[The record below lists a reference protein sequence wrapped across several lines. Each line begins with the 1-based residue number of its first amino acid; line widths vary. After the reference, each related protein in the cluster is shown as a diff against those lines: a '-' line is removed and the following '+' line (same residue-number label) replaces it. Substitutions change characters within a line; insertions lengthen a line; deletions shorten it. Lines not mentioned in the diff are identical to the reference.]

1 MKIINIEHL
10 SKTYKSGKI
19 ALNDISLQV
28 EENTLFGLLGVNGAG
43 KTTLIKILS
52 GLLKKD
58 TGKVTMASFSLDDD
72 IDEIQKIINIS
83 PQETSIAPNL
93 TVKENLIFFSE
104 IYECLDLEYIDKTEG
119 ETLDNKTLNK
129 MAWRSMFLQASFN
142 YERMQAGG
150 WLYSILPGLKK
161 IHKNKQDLSTSMKHN
176 LEFFNCHP
184 FLITFVMGIILSLE
198 QKKADIQTIRSLR
211 VAAMGPLGGI
221 GDAIFWFTLLPISAG
236 IGANLSLQG
245 SILGPIIFFVLFNI
259 VHLGLRFGLMHWS
272 YKVGV
277 DGIAKLTKNAKE
289 FTRAATVLGMIVV
302 GALIASYVN
311 VNIVT
316 PEYLSMQGTIDLQSI
331 LDSIMPCLLPL
342 AVTFGMYGL
351 VKKNVSSM
359 VNILI
364 LVVIGIVGA
373 FLGIF
378 A

>member
-1 MKIINIEHL
+1 
-10 SKTYKSGKI
+10 
-19 ALNDISLQV
+19 
-28 EENTLFGLLGVNGAG
+28 
-43 KTTLIKILS
+43 
-52 GLLKKD
+52 
-58 TGKVTMASFSLDDD
+58 MAS
-72 IDEIQKIINIS
+72 NT
-83 PQETSIAPNL
+83 ETMRSQR
-93 TVKENLIFFSE
+93 
-104 IYECLDLEYIDKTEG
+104 EYIDKTEG
-119 ETLDNKTLNK
+119 EVLDNKVLNQ

-161 IHKNKQDLSTSMKHN
+161 IHKNKEDLSTSMKHN

-198 QKKADIQTIRSLR
+198 QKKADVQTIRALR

-245 SILGPIIFFVLFNI
+245 SILGPIIFFVLFNV

-289 FTRAATVLGMIVV
+289 FTRSATILGMIVV
-302 GALIASYVN
+302 GALIASYVSI
-311 VNIVT
+311 NIVT
-316 PEYLSMQGTIDLQSI
+316 PEYLSMSGTIDLQSI

-342 AVTFGMYGL
+342 GLTFGMYGL
-351 VKKNVSSM
+351 VKKNVSPM
-359 VNILI
+359 INILV
-364 LVVIGIVGA
+364 LVVIGLIGA
-373 FLGIF
+373 YIGLFKF
-378 A
+378 

>member
-1 MKIINIEHL
+1 MASNSE
-10 SKTYKSGKI
+10 
-19 ALNDISLQV
+19 
-28 EENTLFGLLGVNGAG
+28 
-43 KTTLIKILS
+43 
-52 GLLKKD
+52 
-58 TGKVTMASFSLDDD
+58 VTMRG
-72 IDEIQKIINIS
+72 Q
-83 PQETSIAPNL
+83 Q
-93 TVKENLIFFSE
+93 
-104 IYECLDLEYIDKTEG
+104 EYIDKTEA
-119 ETLDNKTLNK
+119 ESLDNKTLNK

-161 IHKNKQDLSTSMKHN
+161 IHKNKEDLSTSMKHN

-198 QKKADIQTIRSLR
+198 QKKSDVQTIRALR

-245 SILGPIIFFVLFNI
+245 NILGPIIFFVLFNV

-277 DGIAKLTKNAKE
+277 DGISTLTKNAKE

-302 GALIASYVN
+302 GALIASYVG
-311 VNIVT
+311 VNIAT
-316 PEYLSMQGTIDLQSI
+316 PEYLSMQGTIDIQSI

-342 AVTFGMYGL
+342 VLTFFMYGL
-351 VKKNVSSM
+351 VKKNVSPM

-364 LVVIGIVGA
+364 LVVIGIVGG

-378 A
+378 V

>member
-1 MKIINIEHL
+1 
-10 SKTYKSGKI
+10 
-19 ALNDISLQV
+19 
-28 EENTLFGLLGVNGAG
+28 
-43 KTTLIKILS
+43 
-52 GLLKKD
+52 
-58 TGKVTMASFSLDDD
+58 MASNT
-72 IDEIQKIINIS
+72 EVMKRGN
-83 PQETSIAPNL
+83 
-93 TVKENLIFFSE
+93 
-104 IYECLDLEYIDKTEG
+104 LEYIDKTEG

-198 QKKADIQTIRSLR
+198 QTPADILTIRSLR

-221 GDAIFWFTLLPISAG
+221 GDAIFWFTLLLISAG

-351 VKKNVSSM
+351 VKKNVSPM

>member
-1 MKIINIEHL
+1 MASNSE
-10 SKTYKSGKI
+10 
-19 ALNDISLQV
+19 
-28 EENTLFGLLGVNGAG
+28 
-43 KTTLIKILS
+43 
-52 GLLKKD
+52 
-58 TGKVTMASFSLDDD
+58 VTMRG
-72 IDEIQKIINIS
+72 Q
-83 PQETSIAPNL
+83 Q
-93 TVKENLIFFSE
+93 
-104 IYECLDLEYIDKTEG
+104 EYIDKTEA
-119 ETLDNKTLNK
+119 ESLDNKTLNQ

-161 IHKNKQDLSTSMKHN
+161 IHKNKEDLSTSMKHN

-198 QKKADIQTIRSLR
+198 QKKSDVQTIRALR

-245 SILGPIIFFVLFNI
+245 NILGPIIFFVLFNV

-277 DGIAKLTKNAKE
+277 DGISKLTKNAKE

-302 GALIASYVN
+302 GALIASYVS
-311 VNIVT
+311 VTLAT
-316 PEYLSMQGTIDLQSI
+316 PEYLSMSGTIDIQSI

-342 AVTFGMYGL
+342 VLTFFMYGL
-351 VKKNVSSM
+351 VKKNVSPM

-364 LVVIGIVGA
+364 LVVIGIVGG

-378 A
+378 V

>member
-1 MKIINIEHL
+1 
-10 SKTYKSGKI
+10 
-19 ALNDISLQV
+19 
-28 EENTLFGLLGVNGAG
+28 
-43 KTTLIKILS
+43 
-52 GLLKKD
+52 
-58 TGKVTMASFSLDDD
+58 MAS
-72 IDEIQKIINIS
+72 NT
-83 PQETSIAPNL
+83 ETMTRA
-93 TVKENLIFFSE
+93 
-104 IYECLDLEYIDKTEG
+104 YLEYIDKTEG

-198 QKKADIQTIRSLR
+198 QKKSDVQTIRALR

-245 SILGPIIFFVLFNI
+245 SILGPIIFFVLFNV

-289 FTRAATVLGMIVV
+289 FTRAATILGMIVV
-302 GALIASYVN
+302 GALIASYVS
-311 VNIVT
+311 VNIAT
-316 PEYLSMQGTIDLQSI
+316 PAYLSMQGTIDIQSI

-342 AVTFGMYGL
+342 VLTFFMYGL
-351 VKKNVSSM
+351 VKKNVSPM

-364 LVVIGIVGA
+364 LVIIGIVGG

-378 A
+378 V

>member
-1 MKIINIEHL
+1 
-10 SKTYKSGKI
+10 
-19 ALNDISLQV
+19 
-28 EENTLFGLLGVNGAG
+28 
-43 KTTLIKILS
+43 
-52 GLLKKD
+52 
-58 TGKVTMASFSLDDD
+58 MASNT
-72 IDEIQKIINIS
+72 ETMMRGQK
-83 PQETSIAPNL
+83 
-93 TVKENLIFFSE
+93 
-104 IYECLDLEYIDKTEG
+104 EYIDKTEG
-119 ETLDNKTLNK
+119 ENLDNKTLNQ

-161 IHKNKQDLSTSMKHN
+161 IHKNKEDLSTSMKHN

-198 QKKADIQTIRSLR
+198 QKKSDVQTIRALR

-245 SILGPIIFFVLFNI
+245 SILGPIIFFILFNI

-277 DGIAKLTKNAKE
+277 EGIAKLTKNAKE

-302 GALIASYVN
+302 GALIASYVS
-311 VNIVT
+311 VTLVT
-316 PEYLSMQGTIDLQSI
+316 PEYLSMSGTIDLQKI

-351 VKKNVSSM
+351 VKRNVSPLI
-359 VNILI
+359 NILV
-364 LVVIGIVGA
+364 LVVIGIAGA
-373 FLGIF
+373 FIGIF
-378 A
+378 

>member
-1 MKIINIEHL
+1 
-10 SKTYKSGKI
+10 
-19 ALNDISLQV
+19 
-28 EENTLFGLLGVNGAG
+28 
-43 KTTLIKILS
+43 
-52 GLLKKD
+52 
-58 TGKVTMASFSLDDD
+58 MASNSKAMMRG
-72 IDEIQKIINIS
+72 Q
-83 PQETSIAPNL
+83 Q
-93 TVKENLIFFSE
+93 
-104 IYECLDLEYIDKTEG
+104 EYIDKTEG
-119 ETLDNKTLNK
+119 EALDNKTLNQ
-129 MAWRSMFLQASFN
+129 MAFRSMFLQASFN

-198 QKKADIQTIRSLR
+198 QKKADVQTIRALR

-245 SILGPIIFFVLFNI
+245 SILGPIIFFILFNV

-272 YKVGV
+272 YKVGAE
-277 DGIAKLTKNAKE
+277 GITKLTKNAKE

-302 GALIASYVN
+302 GALIASYVS

-316 PEYLSMQGTIDLQSI
+316 PDYLSMQGTIDIQSI

-342 AVTFGMYGL
+342 VLTFFMYGL
-351 VKKNVSSM
+351 VKKNVSPM
-359 VNILI
+359 VNILV
-364 LVVIGIVGA
+364 LVIIGIVGG

-378 A
+378 V

>member
-1 MKIINIEHL
+1 MASNSE
-10 SKTYKSGKI
+10 
-19 ALNDISLQV
+19 
-28 EENTLFGLLGVNGAG
+28 
-43 KTTLIKILS
+43 
-52 GLLKKD
+52 
-58 TGKVTMASFSLDDD
+58 VTMRG
-72 IDEIQKIINIS
+72 Q
-83 PQETSIAPNL
+83 Q
-93 TVKENLIFFSE
+93 
-104 IYECLDLEYIDKTEG
+104 EYIDKTEA
-119 ETLDNKTLNK
+119 ENLDNKTLNQ

-161 IHKNKQDLSTSMKHN
+161 IHKNKEDLSTSMKHN

-245 SILGPIIFFVLFNI
+245 SILGPIIFFVLFNV

-277 DGIAKLTKNAKE
+277 DGISKLTKNAKE
-289 FTRAATVLGMIVV
+289 FTRAATVV
-302 GALIASYVN
+302 GALIASYVS
-311 VNIVT
+311 VTLAT
-316 PEYLSMQGTIDLQSI
+316 PEYLSMSGTIDIQSI

-342 AVTFGMYGL
+342 VLTFFMYGL
-351 VKKNVSSM
+351 VKKNVSPM

-364 LVVIGIVGA
+364 LVVIGIVGG

-378 A
+378 V

>member
-1 MKIINIEHL
+1 
-10 SKTYKSGKI
+10 
-19 ALNDISLQV
+19 
-28 EENTLFGLLGVNGAG
+28 
-43 KTTLIKILS
+43 
-52 GLLKKD
+52 
-58 TGKVTMASFSLDDD
+58 MAS
-72 IDEIQKIINIS
+72 NT
-83 PQETSIAPNL
+83 ETL
-93 TVKENLIFFSE
+93 TRGN
-104 IYECLDLEYIDKTEG
+104 LEYIDKTEG
-119 ETLDNKTLNK
+119 EILDNKTLNK

-198 QKKADIQTIRSLR
+198 QKKSDVQTIRALR

-245 SILGPIIFFVLFNI
+245 SILGPIIFFILFNV

-289 FTRAATVLGMIVV
+289 FTRAATILGMIVV
-302 GALIASYVN
+302 GALIASYVSI
-311 VNIVT
+311 NIVT

-351 VKKNVSSM
+351 VKKNVSPM

-364 LVVIGIVGA
+364 LVLIGIIGA

-378 A
+378 V

>member
-1 MKIINIEHL
+1 MASNSE
-10 SKTYKSGKI
+10 
-19 ALNDISLQV
+19 
-28 EENTLFGLLGVNGAG
+28 
-43 KTTLIKILS
+43 
-52 GLLKKD
+52 
-58 TGKVTMASFSLDDD
+58 VTMRG
-72 IDEIQKIINIS
+72 Q
-83 PQETSIAPNL
+83 Q
-93 TVKENLIFFSE
+93 
-104 IYECLDLEYIDKTEG
+104 EYIDKTEA
-119 ETLDNKTLNK
+119 ESLDNKTLNK

-161 IHKNKQDLSTSMKHN
+161 IHKNKEDLSTSMKHN

-198 QKKADIQTIRSLR
+198 QKKSDVQTIRALR

-245 SILGPIIFFVLFNI
+245 SILGPIIFFVLFNV
-259 VHLGLRFGLMHWS
+259 VHLSLRFGFMHWS

-277 DGIAKLTKNAKE
+277 DGISKLTKNAKE

-302 GALIASYVN
+302 GALIASYVS
-311 VNIVT
+311 VTLAT
-316 PEYLSMQGTIDLQSI
+316 PEYLSMSGTIDIQSI

-342 AVTFGMYGL
+342 VLTFFMYGL
-351 VKKNVSSM
+351 VKKNVSPM

-364 LVVIGIVGA
+364 LVVIGIVGG

-378 A
+378 V

>member
-1 MKIINIEHL
+1 MASNSE
-10 SKTYKSGKI
+10 
-19 ALNDISLQV
+19 
-28 EENTLFGLLGVNGAG
+28 
-43 KTTLIKILS
+43 
-52 GLLKKD
+52 
-58 TGKVTMASFSLDDD
+58 VTMRG
-72 IDEIQKIINIS
+72 Q
-83 PQETSIAPNL
+83 Q
-93 TVKENLIFFSE
+93 
-104 IYECLDLEYIDKTEG
+104 EYIDKTEAQS
-119 ETLDNKTLNK
+119 LDNKTLNK

-161 IHKNKQDLSTSMKHN
+161 IHKNKEDLSTSMKHN

-198 QKKADIQTIRSLR
+198 QKKSDVQTIRALR

-245 SILGPIIFFVLFNI
+245 SILGPIIFFVLFNV

-277 DGIAKLTKNAKE
+277 DGISKLTKNAKE

-302 GALIASYVN
+302 GALIASYVS
-311 VNIVT
+311 VTLAT
-316 PEYLSMQGTIDLQSI
+316 PEYLSMSGTIDIQSI

-342 AVTFGMYGL
+342 VLTFFMYGL
-351 VKKNVSSM
+351 VKKNVSPM

-364 LVVIGIVGA
+364 LVVIGIVGG

-378 A
+378 V

>member
-1 MKIINIEHL
+1 
-10 SKTYKSGKI
+10 
-19 ALNDISLQV
+19 
-28 EENTLFGLLGVNGAG
+28 
-43 KTTLIKILS
+43 
-52 GLLKKD
+52 
-58 TGKVTMASFSLDDD
+58 MAS
-72 IDEIQKIINIS
+72 NT
-83 PQETSIAPNL
+83 ETM
-93 TVKENLIFFSE
+93 TRGH
-104 IYECLDLEYIDKTEG
+104 LEYIDKTEG

-129 MAWRSMFLQASFN
+129 MAWRSMFLQGSFN

-198 QKKADIQTIRSLR
+198 QKKSDVQTIRALR

-245 SILGPIIFFVLFNI
+245 CILGPIIFLLLFNI

-277 DGIAKLTKNAKE
+277 DGITKLTKNAKE

-302 GALIASYVN
+302 GALIASYVS
-311 VNIVT
+311 VNIAT
-316 PEYLSMQGTIDLQSI
+316 PEYLSMQGTIDIQSI

-342 AVTFGMYGL
+342 VLTFFMYGL
-351 VKKNVSSM
+351 VKKNVSPM
-359 VNILI
+359 MNILI
-364 LVVIGIVGA
+364 LVVIGIVGG

-378 A
+378 V

>member
-1 MKIINIEHL
+1 
-10 SKTYKSGKI
+10 
-19 ALNDISLQV
+19 
-28 EENTLFGLLGVNGAG
+28 
-43 KTTLIKILS
+43 
-52 GLLKKD
+52 
-58 TGKVTMASFSLDDD
+58 MASNT
-72 IDEIQKIINIS
+72 ETMMRGQK
-83 PQETSIAPNL
+83 
-93 TVKENLIFFSE
+93 
-104 IYECLDLEYIDKTEG
+104 EYIDKTEG
-119 ETLDNKTLNK
+119 ENLDNKTLNQ

-161 IHKNKQDLSTSMKHN
+161 IHKNKEDLSTSMKHN

-184 FLITFVMGIILSLE
+184 FLITFVMGIVLSLE
-198 QKKADIQTIRSLR
+198 QKKSDVQTIRALR

-245 SILGPIIFFVLFNI
+245 SILGPIIFFILFNI

-277 DGIAKLTKNAKE
+277 EGIAKLTKNAKE

-302 GALIASYVN
+302 GALIASYVS
-311 VNIVT
+311 VTLVT
-316 PEYLSMQGTIDLQSI
+316 PEYLSMSGTIDLQKI

-351 VKKNVSSM
+351 VKRNVSPLI
-359 VNILI
+359 NILV
-364 LVVIGIVGA
+364 LVVIGIAGA
-373 FLGIF
+373 FIGIF
-378 A
+378 

>member
-1 MKIINIEHL
+1 MASNSE
-10 SKTYKSGKI
+10 
-19 ALNDISLQV
+19 
-28 EENTLFGLLGVNGAG
+28 
-43 KTTLIKILS
+43 
-52 GLLKKD
+52 
-58 TGKVTMASFSLDDD
+58 VTMRG
-72 IDEIQKIINIS
+72 Q
-83 PQETSIAPNL
+83 Q
-93 TVKENLIFFSE
+93 
-104 IYECLDLEYIDKTEG
+104 EYIDKTEA
-119 ETLDNKTLNK
+119 ESLDNKTLNK

-198 QKKADIQTIRSLR
+198 QKKSDVQTIRALR

-245 SILGPIIFFVLFNI
+245 SILGPIIFFVLFNV

-277 DGIAKLTKNAKE
+277 DGISKLTKNAKE

-302 GALIASYVN
+302 GALIASYVS
-311 VNIVT
+311 VTLAT
-316 PEYLSMQGTIDLQSI
+316 PEYLSMSGTIDIQSI

-342 AVTFGMYGL
+342 VLTFFMYGL
-351 VKKNVSSM
+351 VKKNVSPM

-364 LVVIGIVGA
+364 LVVIGIVGG

-378 A
+378 V